1 MIARVAL
8 REERVGTFL
17 SPDFSNDWEVE
28 DVERLLLKLGRYVV
42 GILRLRMGFIGN

>member
-17 SPDFSNDWEVE
+17 SPDFSNDWEGGGCGEAVVE
-28 DVERLLLKLGRYVV
+28 AWAVRCG
-42 GILRLRMGFIGN
+42 